1 MAHYFPPFPFCIDL
15 HSSCAAPDDIQ
26 HKSSV
31 RRRGERHFHMLP
43 FYCSRSWRWQ
53 TNPLIQSLSRLSRSL
68 TCSSTESVS
77 SLSLSTTIGPPPPP
91 PLGQPSSDDVV
102 EAAEDDEDEDEEEE
116 GELEAGAA
124 PDADGDQLW
133 QP

>member
-1 MAHYFPPFPFCIDL
+1 M
-15 HSSCAAPDDIQ
+15 
-26 HKSSV
+26 
-31 RRRGERHFHMLP
+31 
-43 FYCSRSWRWQ
+43 
-53 TNPLIQSLSRLSRSL
+53 TL

-91 PLGQPSSDDVV
+91 LGQPSSDDVV
-102 EAAEDDEDEDEEEE
+102 EAAEDDDEEEEEEE